1 MSRSG
6 RSRAPRVAAAL
17 ALSLIFTFNS
27 PPTVPAIPGGQ
38 PEPPSPEE
46 IYLLEELAEWVLGRP
61 ITEEFRVITEM
72 DVADAVRLRR
82 RSFELFRDF
91 GAERQRQDLV
101 RQMPFGDLILRN
113 ALRYKVDGLLLASIM
128 EAESGFDPRAVS
140 PRGALGLMQVMPATA
155 ELYAAEKPL
164 DPAVNI
170 ELGARYFASLLRQFD
185 GDVALALAG
194 YNAGPARVTRY
205 GDVPPFRETQIYV
218 GRVLSRYVGYHQ
230 TLWERSGT
238 PEWVFQPDGASNR
251 DIAESQTG

>member
-1 MSRSG
+1 
-6 RSRAPRVAAAL
+6 L

-27 PPTVPAIPGGQ
+27 LPTIPAIPEDQ

-72 DVADAVRLRR
+72 DVADAVRSRR
-82 RSFELFRDF
+82 RSFELFRGF
-91 GAERQRQDLV
+91 GAERQRKELV
-101 RQMPFGDLILRN
+101 SQVPFGELIWRN
-113 ALRYKVDGLLLASIM
+113 ARRYGVDGLLIASIM

-140 PRGALGLMQVMPATA
+140 PQGALGLMQVMPLTA
-155 ELYAAEKPL
+155 EHYSAEEPL

-170 ELGARYFASLLRQFD
+170 DVGARYFASLLRQFD
-185 GDVALALAG
+185 GDVTLALAG
-194 YNAGPARVTRY
+194 YNAGPSRVTRY
-205 GDVPPFRETQIYV
+205 GAVPPFRETQSYV

-238 PEWVFQPDGASNR
+238 PEWVF
-251 DIAESQTG
+251 